1 MKLIWALKQIN
12 ECTLTAIPGDKDSG
26 CVLIHVCDVSAL
38 HEEILDGKGF
48 NEITS
53 RDVSFESVSKS
64 LWKWATS
71 VSIHEKTA
79 DLKKELLLDSARF
92 GVEAV
97 FAQLQSNL
105 KTHKP
110 PGQVKLR
117 ATHSTTRIS
126 LVPVGEYV
134 AWKLRRI
141 ISLERHMANHRIER

>member
-1 MKLIWALKQIN
+1 MQ
-12 ECTLTAIPGDKDSG
+12 
-26 CVLIHVCDVSAL
+26 VCDVSAL

-53 RDVSFESVSKS
+53 RDVSFESVSTS

-79 DLKKELLLDSARF
+79 DLKKELLDSVRF

-110 PGQVKLR
+110 PGQVKL
-117 ATHSTTRIS
+117 
-126 LVPVGEYV
+126 
-134 AWKLRRI
+134 
-141 ISLERHMANHRIER
+141 